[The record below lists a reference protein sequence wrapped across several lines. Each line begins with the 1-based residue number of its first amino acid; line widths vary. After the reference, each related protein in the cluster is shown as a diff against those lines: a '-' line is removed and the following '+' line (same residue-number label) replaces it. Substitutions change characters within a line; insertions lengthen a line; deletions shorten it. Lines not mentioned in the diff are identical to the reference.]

1 MLQNLISNATING
14 NEESWRNIL
23 TMTKKKVVESDCHE
37 SMHRFVLQVKNFG
50 QYVAME
56 HD

>member
-37 SMHRFVLQVKNFG
+37 SMHRFVFQVKNFG

>member
-14 NEESWRNIL
+14 NEDIWRNIL
-23 TMTKKKVVESDCHE
+23 CKKKVVGSDCSE
-37 SMHRFVLQVKNFG
+37 SRQVFVLQVNNVG